1 MCPPSDAD
9 FDDRDGGDIFGTNSK
24 PGVHRGRY
32 WDDLLQMWTDTPSLA
47 IHRLMYSEATMPGEM

>member
-1 MCPPSDAD
+1 MTGTL
-9 FDDRDGGDIFGTNSK
+9 GGDIFGTNSK